1 MVSSFAPRL
10 AGKDAI
16 NWRPIVA
23 RASEPGRVCC
33 ATGTSGV
40 AAMAVTPSSLKCFY
54 NQHIAT
60 FLSWESTMGHT
71 LHNRIYLGRR
81 ALGRHTA
88 AMAAL
93 AMLGAVAG
101 IGLLWMLARLPK

>member
-1 MVSSFAPRL
+1 
-10 AGKDAI
+10 
-16 NWRPIVA
+16 
-23 RASEPGRVCC
+23 
-33 ATGTSGV
+33 
-40 AAMAVTPSSLKCFY
+40 
-54 NQHIAT
+54 
-60 FLSWESTMGHT
+60 MGHT

-93 AMLGAVAG
+93 AMLGAAAG